1 MALLD
6 LPGGELE
13 IALLGVAA
21 GMLWLGAAA
30 FFYAARHPADPPVGP
45 RTLDLGPEPPA
56 VANVLVHG
64 FRVTDEAVAAT
75 LIDLAARRFVEVEQR
90 GPGVFYIRL
99 RSARQEPLTPY
110 ERRVLSHLERLASG
124 GVVPA
129 EALTTGPADVSS
141 GWRREFESEVVA
153 DAQGRGLSRDA
164 VRGWM
169 FLVRSALGA
178 LPALAAVLL
187 EVYAVAI
194 GIVAAVGWIVG
205 WIQARHPQ
213 RETPLGLEA
222 ASRWLGVRA
231 ELAANEV
238 FARYSPLTVPLWD
251 RLLAYGAALGVAHG
265 ASRPLPMGTESDT
278 HAWSSYG
285 GGWRPV
291 RVRYPRLWPPGW
303 GLDPR
308 LRSSAEWVSRWSA
321 DWACTPKVCRFS
333 IGREAAGPVSS
344 RAPTSSRSASPS
356 SSGSP
361 SP

>member
-13 IALLGVAA
+13 IAVLGVAA

-56 VANVLVHG
+56 VANFLVHG

-164 VRGWM
+164 VRGSWCCP
-169 FLVRSALGA
+169 LWAPYPRSRPCCSRCTRSRSGSWRPWAGLWGGSR
-178 LPALAAVLL
+178 PA
-187 EVYAVAI
+187 I
-194 GIVAAVGWIVG
+194 HSG
-205 WIQARHPQ
+205 RH
-213 RETPLGLEA
+213 LW
-222 ASRWLGVRA
+222 ASRLRRDG
-231 ELAANEV
+231 
-238 FARYSPLTVPLWD
+238 S
-251 RLLAYGAALGVAHG
+251 
-265 ASRPLPMGTESDT
+265 AS
-278 HAWSSYG
+278 A
-285 GGWRPV
+285 
-291 RVRYPRLWPPGW
+291 
-303 GLDPR
+303 
-308 LRSSAEWVSRWSA
+308 RSSPR
-321 DWACTPKVCRFS
+321 TR
-333 IGREAAGPVSS
+333 SS
-344 RAPTSSRSASPS
+344 PGTRR
-356 SSGSP
+356 
-361 SP
+361 